1 MWHPLTSQWHRSL
14 EIDTFKLC
22 LSGLCVGLL
31 TCVQRP
37 EKGVQFPG
45 AGVQAVVN
53 RAERVLI
60 SVPARAARVLTQAP
74 GGKL

>member
-1 MWHPLTSQWHRSL
+1 MFVGSVCGSAH
-14 EIDTFKLC
+14 LC
-22 LSGLCVGLL
+22 SG
-31 TCVQRP
+31 VQRP

-53 RAERVLI
+53 RVERVLI
-60 SVPARAARVLTQAP
+60 SVPARAARVLTPAP